1 MKRAI
6 VLVALSVCIVG
17 CSDGAV
23 RNSQAQTDA
32 PGSTRAG
39 GETASDTRSQTA
51 EAPASDE
58 FAAIRTPS
66 GNVDCLAWVY
76 GPGDEEATMRC
87 YIDEISVPDLPRPDW
102 AHCDWEG
109 GRLFELPPTGPGR
122 RASFCD
128 AIPARPGTYRD
139 ETVAYG
145 RTWRHGPY
153 ICLSSRLG
161 LLCTNANGHGLFLS
175 REQQRPF

>member
-1 MKRAI
+1 ML
-6 VLVALSVCIVG
+6 LVVMSVCVGG
-17 CSDGAV
+17 CSDGAA
-23 RNSQAQTDA
+23 RSGAAESNAT
-32 PGSTRAG
+32 GSTRAG
-39 GETASDTRSQTA
+39 GATASGTRSQTG
-51 EAPASDE
+51 EAPAADE

-76 GPGDEEATMRC
+76 GRGDAEATMRC
-87 YIDEISVPDLPRPDW
+87 YIDEISGPDVPRPDW
-102 AHCDWEG
+102 AQCDWEG
-109 GRLFELPPTGPGR
+109 GRLFELPPSGPGT

-145 RTWRHGPY
+145 RIWRHGPY
-153 ICLSSRLG
+153 TCLSSRLG